1 MEVLK
6 NTSIFIQKCVQNFIE
21 VKNVFQVEMRKAPK
35 KAPKQWIFRKF
46 FLFIR
51 EKRKRGKEEKSKRR
65 VTAIMSVFK

>member
-35 KAPKQWIFRKF
+35 KSAETVDI
-46 FLFIR
+46 
-51 EKRKRGKEEKSKRR
+51 
-65 VTAIMSVFK
+65 